1 MYKTKL
7 VSKRKGKIALLF
19 LLILTTVIM
28 VVSIGI
34 GPVNIPVD
42 VILSI
47 LLEEVPYLNSLFDAE
62 FTRGQETIVKQMR
75 LPRVILGGLVGAALG
90 TAGALMQGL
99 FKNPLAD
106 PYIVGLSSGAGLG
119 AAIAIMFGITIFGG
133 FTVPILAFISGII
146 TIFAVYFVAKKGH
159 KVPVDTLL
167 LAGVAFAFFLSAL
180 TSFIMYF
187 SDEQVF
193 RIMYF
198 TLGGLA
204 GAEWSYVF
212 ITLPLVGVGVF
223 GSLPLAKY
231 IDAIM
236 LGEEEAMYMG
246 VRVEFVKKIILVLA
260 SLVTAASVAF
270 AGIIGFVGL
279 IPPHIIRILLGPRHK
294 ILIPA
299 SALLGA
305 LFLVISDTLARVVMA
320 PTELPVG
327 IVTALFGAPFFIY
340 LLWKRK
346 EGY

>member
-7 VSKRKGKIALLF
+7 VSKRKGKISLVLLF
-19 LLILTTVIM
+19 LISLFVM
-28 VVSIGI
+28 VVSFGV
-34 GPVNIPVD
+34 GPVSISVD
-42 VILSI
+42 VILSVI
-47 LLEEVPYLNSLFDAE
+47 FDGVPFLGDFFSAE
-62 FTRGQETIVKQMR
+62 YTRGQETIIWELR
-75 LPRVILGGLVGAALG
+75 IPRVLLGALVGGALG
-90 TAGALMQGL
+90 IAGALMQGL

-133 FTVPILAFISGII
+133 FTVPILAFVSGLV
-146 TIFAVYFVAKKGH
+146 TIFAVYFIAKKGH
-159 KVPVDTLL
+159 KVPVATLL

-180 TSFIMYF
+180 TNFIMYF
-187 SDEQVF
+187 AEEDVF

-204 GAEWSYVF
+204 GAEWEYVY
-212 ITLPLVGVGVF
+212 ISIPLVLGGLA

-231 IDAIM
+231 LDAIM

-246 VRVEFVKKIILVLA
+246 VRVEFVKKVILGLA

-279 IPPHIIRILLGPRHK
+279 VPPHIIRILLGPRHV

-299 SALLGA
+299 SAFLGA
-305 LFLVISDTLARVVMA
+305 IFLVISDALARVVLA
-320 PTELPVG
+320 PTEIPVG
-327 IVTALFGAPFFIY
+327 VITALFGAPFFIY